1 MNWWLLFQ
9 LGQWLT
15 QLDSPPEQYRL
26 NDQAF
31 FARPAVHQLMPLDR
45 PDTLLLD
52 AALFQATNEAR
63 RQANLAPLHYD
74 RFLLQAARRHV
85 NSMIEHDFISHDDI
99 FQLSQ
104 MTLSRRVGQY
114 TRRFGLLAENIG
126 QYQTIETAKQYGV
139 RFNASSQQYEYVD
152 LVGHQLCMPY
162 SYAQYARYAVQQW
175 LHSAHHRANLLSP
188 IFTHVGCAGRLSANP
203 YRQREAPYG
212 RVIQNFGVL
221 ATAAQISQH

>member
-9 LGQWLT
+9 LAQCLA

-26 NDQAF
+26 SDQAF
-31 FARPAVHQLMPLDR
+31 FAQPAVHQLMPLDR
-45 PDTLLLD
+45 PDTLVLE

-63 RQANLAPLHYD
+63 GQAHLNPLRYD

-85 NSMIEHDFISHDDI
+85 DSMIEHDFISHEDM

-104 MTLSRRVGQY
+104 MTLSRRVSQY

-139 RFNASSQQYEYVD
+139 RFNASSQHYEYID
-152 LVGHQLCMPY
+152 LVSHQLYRPY

-175 LHSAHHRANLLSP
+175 LQSAHHRANLLSP
-188 IFTHVGCAGRLSANP
+188 LFTHVGCAGRLCANP
-203 YRQREAPYG
+203 YGQREAPYG
-212 RVIQNFGVL
+212 RVIQNFGVFS
-221 ATAAQISQH
+221 TAAHISQH

>member
-9 LGQWLT
+9 LGQWLA
-15 QLDSPPEQYRL
+15 QLDSPPEQYL
-26 NDQAF
+26 LSDQAF
-31 FARPAVHQLMPLDR
+31 FAQPAVHQLMPLEG

-52 AALFQATNEAR
+52 IALFQATNEAR
-63 RQANLAPLHYD
+63 RQADLAPLQYD
-74 RFLLQAARRHV
+74 RSLLQAAQRHAE
-85 NSMIEHDFISHDDI
+85 SMIEHGFVSHDDV

-104 MTLSRRVGQY
+104 MTLSRRVTQY

-139 RFNASSQQYEYVD
+139 RFNASSQRYEYID
-152 LVGHQLCMPY
+152 LASHQLYLPY
-162 SYAQYARYAVQQW
+162 SYGQYARYAVEQW

-188 IFTHVGCAGRLSANP
+188 MFTHVGCAGRLSAYP

-212 RVIQNFGVL
+212 RVIQNFGML
-221 ATAAQISQH
+221 SSPTQISQH